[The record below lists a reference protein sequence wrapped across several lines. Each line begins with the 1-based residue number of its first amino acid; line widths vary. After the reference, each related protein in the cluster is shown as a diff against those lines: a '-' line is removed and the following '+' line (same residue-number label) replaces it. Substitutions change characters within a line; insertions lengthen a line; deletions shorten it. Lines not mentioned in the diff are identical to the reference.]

1 MASADKESVS
11 SATARRVRRFM
22 ARPEAGVWRLGSR
35 GWRVGSRGWR
45 VSSLSPPERGEHVPP
60 V

>member
-35 GWRVGSRGWR
+35 GWRV
-45 VSSLSPPERGEHVPP
+45 SSLSPPERGEHVPP

>member
-11 SATARRVRRFM
+11 SATARRVGRFM
-22 ARPEAGVWRLGSR
+22 ARPEAVSRLEAEA
-35 GWRVGSRGWR
+35 RVWR

>member
-22 ARPEAGVWRLGSR
+22 ARPEAVSRLRLESLLL
-35 GWRVGSRGWR
+35 
-45 VSSLSPPERGEHVPP
+45 VSTGAR
-60 V
+60 

>member
-35 GWRVGSRGWR
+35 GWRLESLLL
-45 VSSLSPPERGEHVPP
+45 VSTGAR
-60 V
+60 